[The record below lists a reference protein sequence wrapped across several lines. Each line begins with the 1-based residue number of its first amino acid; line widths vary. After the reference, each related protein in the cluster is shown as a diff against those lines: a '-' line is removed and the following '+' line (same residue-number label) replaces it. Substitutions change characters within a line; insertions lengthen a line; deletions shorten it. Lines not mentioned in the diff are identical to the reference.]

1 MIKTKAA
8 LSFLL
13 LIFIADYA
21 KAQGQQSFSNYI
33 EPGYQ
38 ITPLLSSSASFIEIE
53 AGRQLPGGF
62 SYGAIFHFL
71 VSDVSETSQNQFQ
84 SVSSL
89 WYAGTRIQYSSEIN
103 PRLSFYGGS
112 TFGAGITNYRK
123 DVFDLSTQ
131 GAALI
136 GFRPEFGARFTL
148 TDLVRI
154 NAGINLFYGYLFQ
167 SPDNLTGFP
176 SLRIGL
182 RLGR

>member
-8 LSFLL
+8 LSILL
-13 LIFIADYA
+13 LILLADNS
-21 KAQGQQSFSNYI
+21 KAQGQQSSSNYI

-38 ITPLLSSSASFIEIE
+38 ITPLLNSAASFIEIE

-62 SYGAIFHFL
+62 SYGAIVHFL
-71 VSDVSETSQNQFQ
+71 VSDVSQTSQSQFE

-89 WYAGTRIQYSSEIN
+89 WYVGTRMQYSSEIN
-103 PRLSFYGGS
+103 HGLSFYGGS

-131 GAALI
+131 GAALL
-136 GFRPEFGARFTL
+136 GLRPEVGVRFTL

-154 NAGINLFYGYLFQ
+154 NAGVNLFYGYLLQ
-167 SPDNLTGFP
+167 SPKNFTGFP
-176 SLRIGL
+176 SLRVGV
-182 RLGR
+182 RLGK